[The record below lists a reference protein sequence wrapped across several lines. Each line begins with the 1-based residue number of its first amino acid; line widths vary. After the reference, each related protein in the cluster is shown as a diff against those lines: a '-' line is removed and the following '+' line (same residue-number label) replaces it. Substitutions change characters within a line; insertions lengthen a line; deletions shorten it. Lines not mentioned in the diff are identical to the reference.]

1 MLMTQLEA
9 SITVRAA
16 ATEDRNIIEDFSVAL
31 QDFERRFRPSRRPGS
46 EVAREYVDTLFQR
59 VTSQDG
65 AIFLAETR
73 RGPVGFLACHIGRD
87 ALERI
92 SAELVVSDVWV
103 AAETRRRGVFKALIS
118 AAQAHA
124 RDLRASRLTVS
135 TLIENAGACAAY
147 ESLGF
152 RRSFM
157 TFEFR
162 AEDEI

>member
-1 MLMTQLEA
+1 MTQLEA

-16 ATEDRNIIEDFSVAL
+16 ATEDRNVIEDFSAAL
-31 QDFERRFRPSRRPGS
+31 QDFERRFRMSRRLGS

-73 RGPVGFLACHIGRD
+73 RGPVGFLACHIDRD

-103 AAETRRRGVFKALIS
+103 AAETRRRGVVKALIS

-124 RDLRASRLTVS
+124 RDLRVSRLTVS

-152 RRSFM
+152 RRSFV
-157 TFEFR
+157 TFELR
-162 AEDEI
+162 AETDI